1 MPDTVHSLSTAGLG
15 PKRQIQYWSDA
26 LTDLCGQFSVD
37 PLEASTLEAR
47 INYTTVSK
55 LKLCQIEASQ
65 HRIAHAASASHT
77 SEHPYVKILFQTYGI
92 SYFEQNGCQIQ
103 IKPGDCLA
111 YDVSCPH
118 TIISP
123 ALTRHEVVIV
133 PKELLRERGF
143 NFGKMSAC
151 KLSALTGTGRI
162 AHDFVH
168 AAFGEAAK
176 LSANSAAA
184 VAESLIDLLLLPLR
198 EADKAFDRV
207 GPEAMYVRAQAFIRE
222 HLRDPDLCIDQISAS
237 LGCTKRYLHMLFS
250 ERGLT
255 VSDYIWRS
263 IAARSSRRMGARRSL
278 MLRSLGD
285 SRVRRISAARSG
297 NASVSPPRPFTRGTA
312 ACFLT
317 PSDRLISLKGYSGR
331 RRVSVYCHVYRSAHG
346 NCRFAARPSISGRAF
361 PFQSIP
367 AGACQLWRGAFRPG
381 LERSR

>member
-37 PLEASTLEAR
+37 PLEASSLDAR
-47 INYTTVSK
+47 IDYTTVSK

-65 HRIAHAASASHT
+65 HRIAHAISPSHT

-111 YDVSCPH
+111 YDVSSPH

-143 NFGKMSAC
+143 NFDKMSAC

-176 LSANSAAA
+176 LSANSAAG
-184 VAESLIDLLLLPLR
+184 VAETLIDLLLLPLR
-198 EADKAFDRV
+198 EADSAFDRV
-207 GPEAMYVRAQAFIRE
+207 GPEATYVRAQAFIRE
-222 HLRDPDLCIDQISAS
+222 HLRDPDLCIDQIAAS

-250 ERGLT
+250 ERGMT
-255 VSDYIWRS
+255 VSDYIWR
-263 IAARSSRRMGARRSL
+263 ARLQHCRQELENYGGKTITDVAFSWGFSSS
-278 MLRSLGD
+278 SHF
-285 SRVRRISAARSG
+285 SRVFRKCFG
-297 NASVSPPRPFTRGTA
+297 VSPSTVH
-312 ACFLT
+312 
-317 PSDRLISLKGYSGR
+317 KGQ
-331 RRVSVYCHVYRSAHG
+331 HG
-346 NCRFAARPSISGRAF
+346 GVPTEV
-361 PFQSIP
+361 PD
-367 AGACQLWRGAFRPG
+367 
-381 LERSR
+381 EV